1 MSSPKPDPVLFVV
14 RALPYEATGTP
25 VVIRNLLHFL
35 PKEHCY
41 VLGRRPHPC
50 KRLPKDVKQKM
61 LQIPILYT
69 KGHTFWKYFS
79 IIPGFLM
86 GLWMIYRY
94 NIKKIVGVFQ
104 DDASLMLAYR
114 LAMFF
119 PQLEFYPYFMD
130 LYAEQKEGK
139 EKQSV
144 TAFQQEIFRRS
155 KKVLVAN
162 EGMKQYLD
170 PLYTTTEFVTVP
182 IISLAKAVNG
192 DKPIKAEATPFRIVF
207 SGSVN
212 EDRIE
217 PLQVLTKAIAK
228 DARFQFIYL
237 SSQTEDYLRKQAVFY
252 DGFGLKY
259 CKTTDELMQSLNE
272 ADLLYLPIRF
282 TFPEKQ
288 KAQMMTCFGAK
299 VYDYMV
305 AKTPM
310 LIHAPD
316 YFFNYTYFEMHQAAF
331 LLNTLDESK
340 VIEKLEVLLTTAN
353 GEEGRQ
359 MVKQSNQLAAE
370 FKGEQV
376 ANLFRQTIG
385 A

>member
-1 MSSPKPDPVLFVV
+1 MSQSPKPTLFVV
-14 RALPYEATGTP
+14 RALPYESTGTP
-25 VVIRNLLHFL
+25 IVIRNLLHFL
-35 PKEHCY
+35 PKENMY
-41 VLGRRPHPC
+41 VLGRRPHPA

-69 KGHTFWKYFS
+69 KGHRFWKYFS

-86 GLWMIYRY
+86 GLWMVYRY

-119 PQLEFYPYFMD
+119 PQIEFYPYLMD

-139 EKQSV
+139 EKESI
-144 TAFQQEIFRRS
+144 TAFQQEIFRRA
-155 KKVLVAN
+155 KKVLLAN
-162 EGMKQYLD
+162 EGMKNYLD

-182 IISLAKAVNG
+182 IISLAKASLVS
-192 DKPIKAEATPFRIVF
+192 DSKKKETRKFQIVF

-217 PLQVLTKAIAK
+217 PLRVLTKVISG
-228 DARFQFIYL
+228 DARFQFTFL
-237 SSQTEDYLRKQAVFY
+237 SSQSEEYLRQQAVFY
-252 DGFGLKY
+252 DGFGLTY

-305 AKTPM
+305 SQTPM

-316 YFFNYTYFEMHQAAF
+316 YFFNYTFFEKHEAAF
-331 LLNTLDESK
+331 LLNSLDESN
-340 VIEKLEVLLTTAN
+340 VIKKLEVLLTAAR
-353 GEEGRQ
+353 GEEGQHLVNR
-359 MVKQSNQLAAE
+359 SNQLAKN
-370 FKGEQV
+370 FSGEQV
-376 ANLFRQTIG
+376 SSLFQQTIG

>member
-1 MSSPKPDPVLFVV
+1 MSQSPKPTLFVV
-14 RALPYEATGTP
+14 RALPYESTGTP
-25 VVIRNLLHFL
+25 IVIRNLLHFL
-35 PKEHCY
+35 PKENMY
-41 VLGRRPHPC
+41 VLGRRPHPA

-86 GLWMIYRY
+86 GLWMVYRY

-119 PQLEFYPYFMD
+119 PQVEFYPYLMD

-139 EKQSV
+139 EKESI

-162 EGMKQYLD
+162 EGMKNYLD

-182 IISLAKAVNG
+182 IISLAKAAIDADSKKEVTR
-192 DKPIKAEATPFRIVF
+192 KFQIVF

-217 PLQVLTKAIAK
+217 PLRVLTKVIAG
-228 DARFQFIYL
+228 DARFQFTYL
-237 SSQTEDYLRKQAVFY
+237 SSQSEDYLRQQAVFY
-252 DGFGLKY
+252 DGFGLTY

-305 AKTPM
+305 SQTPM

-316 YFFNYTYFEMHQAAF
+316 YFFNYTYFENHQAAF
-331 LLNTLDESK
+331 LLNSLEESH
-340 VIEKLEVLLTTAN
+340 VIEKLEVLLAAAS
-353 GEEGRQ
+353 GEEGQQ
-359 MVKQSNQLAAE
+359 MVKRSNQLAEE
-370 FKGEQV
+370 FSGEQV
-376 ANLFRQTIG
+376 SSLFQQTIG